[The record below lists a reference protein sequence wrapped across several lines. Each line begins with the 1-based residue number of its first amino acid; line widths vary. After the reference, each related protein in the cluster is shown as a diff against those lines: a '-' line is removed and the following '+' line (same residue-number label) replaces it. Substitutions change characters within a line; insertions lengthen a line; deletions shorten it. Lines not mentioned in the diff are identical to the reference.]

1 MDGSSCGA
9 AFAFNGMERV
19 KSRRL
24 LCRLDQRGTG
34 SRGQIALSDDF
45 EQTMPHMA
53 VFAQVGIR
61 RVFDFDPTVDRIA
74 LRELGVKL

>member
-9 AFAFNGMERV
+9 AFACNGMERV

-34 SRGQIALSDDF
+34 SRGQIALSNDF
-45 EQTMPHMA
+45 EQTMPHMS
-53 VFAQVGIR
+53 VFAQVGTR
-61 RVFDFDPTVDRIA
+61 RVFDFNPTVDRVA
-74 LRELGVKL
+74 LGKLGIKL